1 MLNRL
6 DYLLACVGEEASEVG
21 QEVGKC
27 FRFGLLNAYKSD
39 PQNIQKLLKEFYQLA
54 AVVDA
59 LTQELGV
66 EVPEALAQR
75 WMAEKVQGLKITMA
89 ESVELGCLE
98 PDPTEP
104 SITVKPN
111 RIQINPAR
119 RGLDFEEDDA

>member
-6 DYLLACVGEEASEVG
+6 DYLLACVGEEAGEVG

-27 FRFGLLNAYKSD
+27 FRFGLLNAYESD

-66 EVPEALAQR
+66 EVPDALAQR
-75 WMAEKVQGLKITMA
+75 WMAEKLQGLKITMA
-89 ESVELGCLE
+89 ESVALGCLE
-98 PDPTEP
+98 PDTEEP
-104 SITVKPN
+104 SVTVKPT

>member
-21 QEVGKC
+21 QEVGKSL
-27 FRFGLLNAYKSD
+27 RFGLTNAYRNE
-39 PQNIQKLLKEFYQLA
+39 PQNIQKLLQEFYQLT

-66 EVPEALAQR
+66 EVPEELAQR
-75 WMAEKVQGLKITMA
+75 WMQQKLVSLQKTMA
-89 ESVELGCLE
+89 ESIELGTLE
-98 PDPTEP
+98 PPEEQP
-104 SITVKPN
+104 SITLKPN
-111 RIQINPAR
+111 RIKINPAR

>member
-27 FRFGLLNAYKSD
+27 LRFGLLNAYESD

-54 AVVDA
+54 AVVDT

-66 EVPEALAQR
+66 EVPEGLAQR
-75 WMAEKVQGLKITMA
+75 WMAEKVQGLKKTMA

-104 SITVKPN
+104 SITVKPT